1 MNKLIYGRNQQI
13 KFNNEEE
20 KKEAIDYIL
29 NSKNVDFDLYEEF
42 LSKENRYTNTEDKNL
57 LVEQKRWAM
66 KRYEYYKSLED
77 NTNN

>member
-29 NSKNVDFDLYEEF
+29 NSKNVDFNVH
-42 LSKENRYTNTEDKNL
+42 ENNQN
-57 LVEQKRWAM
+57 QGA
-66 KRYEYYKSLED
+66 
-77 NTNN
+77 